1 MEWTGTLVDDLARL
15 GGIPEDR
22 EEELLYGMFVL
33 NLSVDDAVAYIR
45 ADIPIVSY
53 VSVCDRSWTI
63 EQVADAW
70 KAGIPAEYVS
80 ALGRSS
86 EKAS

>member
-15 GGIPEDR
+15 GGIPDDR

-33 NLSVDDAVAYIR
+33 NLSVDDAVSYIR

-53 VSVCDRSWTI
+53 VANCDRSWTV
-63 EQVADAW
+63 EQVAAAW
-70 KAGIPAEYVS
+70 KAGLPVEFTRAMG
-80 ALGRSS
+80 ATT
-86 EKAS
+86 

>member
-15 GGIPEDR
+15 GGIPGDR

-33 NLSVDDAVAYIR
+33 NLSMDDAVSYIR

-53 VSVCDRSWTI
+53 VANCDRSWTV
-63 EQVADAW
+63 EQVTAAW
-70 KAGIPAEYVS
+70 KAGLPTEYTRVMGANS
-80 ALGRSS
+80 
-86 EKAS
+86 